1 MIATPVRQQIVIPTT
16 GDVLVSAR
24 DLVRHY
30 PIGRGA
36 TVRAVDGV
44 SLDIPRSETF
54 GLVGESGSGKSTVTR
69 LLLRLEEA
77 DSGQVRVGDKD
88 LFALSGKA
96 LRRQRR
102 QMQVVF
108 QDPYAAL
115 NRRKTVEQIVGL
127 PLRVHFGL
135 SERARADRVD
145 ELLDLVG
152 LRNELRTRYPHQ
164 MSGGQC
170 QRVGIARALAVEPEF
185 IVLDEAVSAVD
196 VSIRA
201 QLLNLLKDLQARL
214 GLTYLFVSH
223 DLAVVRYMSRSVAVM
238 FQGRIVESG
247 PRDRLF
253 ENPLHPYTHSLMKSI
268 PVPDPELER
277 ASARDRLAAAGTR
290 ADDTDV
296 GGDVP
301 LTGCRFRLRCPV
313 GALSP
318 RCATE
323 DPHLVEVAPEHNV
336 ACHFPQS
343 PASVLHR
350 ANVVSTSAET
360 AVASGAAHG

>member
-1 MIATPVRQQIVIPTT
+1 MTATPVRQQLILPTT
-16 GDVLVSAR
+16 DDVLVSAR

-36 TVRAVDGV
+36 AVRAVDGV
-44 SLDIPRSETF
+44 SLDIQRSETF
-54 GLVGESGSGKSTVTR
+54 GLVGESGSGKSTVSR

-77 DSGQVRVGDKD
+77 DSGHVRIGDKD

-102 QMQVVF
+102 HMQIVF
-108 QDPYAAL
+108 QDPFAAL
-115 NRRKTVEQIVGL
+115 NRRKTVEQIIGL

-135 SERARADRVD
+135 SERARAGRIE
-145 ELLDLVG
+145 ELLELVG
-152 LRNELRTRYPHQ
+152 LRAELRTRYPHQ

-247 PRDRLF
+247 SRDRLF

-277 ASARDRLAAAGTR
+277 ASARARLAATAARAGDEVD
-290 ADDTDV
+290 AD
-296 GGDVP
+296 GGVP
-301 LTGCRFRLRCPV
+301 LTGCRFRLRCPM
-313 GALSP
+313 GALSS
-318 RCATE
+318 RCAQD
-323 DPHLVEVAPEHNV
+323 DPQLVEVAPDHKV

-350 ANVVSTSAET
+350 IATAPTGAET
-360 AVASGAAHG
+360 TRAARP